1 MTLAGWIFFA
11 VSWTLILGAAVYC
24 FFRILKDDKS
34 SPENK

>member
-24 FFRILKDDKS
+24 FRILKDDKS